1 MNSKRFITYDLLNEG
16 VDPSDIARIRSG
28 EPVAAVH
35 GAGADRRHDPRYLCK
50 SLLHSAGVLVYLQ
63 ETGGERMIAGQCNRN
78 LLLKNIC
85 GKPDA

>member
-16 VDPSDIARIRSG
+16 VDPSDIVRVRVG
-28 EPVAAVH
+28 EPVTAVH
-35 GAGADRRHDPRYLCK
+35 GAGADRRHDPRHIRQ
-50 SLLHSAGVLVYLQ
+50 SLFHSAGVLVYLQ
-63 ETGGERMIAGQCNRN
+63 ETGGEGMIAGQCNRN